1 MPHFIVE
8 YSRSLEADAEPQ
20 AMLAAA
26 HEVAVAS
33 GQFGETDIKVRLYPV
48 DHALVAGKP
57 DRALHITCYLLSGR
71 DAPTK
76 KALTEALVRRFE
88 PLVPAA
94 RSISANA
101 IDMDRETY
109 TKIER

>member
-8 YSRSLEADAEPQ
+8 YSRSLEAEAQPE

-33 GQFGETDIKVRLYPV
+33 AQFGISDIKVRLYPV

-57 DRALHITCYLLSGR
+57 DAALHITCYLLSGR
-71 DAPTK
+71 DTPTK
-76 KALTEALVRRFE
+76 KALTQALVTRFHS
-88 PLVPAA
+88 LVPAA
-94 RSISANA
+94 KAISANA

-109 TKIER
+109 TKIGH